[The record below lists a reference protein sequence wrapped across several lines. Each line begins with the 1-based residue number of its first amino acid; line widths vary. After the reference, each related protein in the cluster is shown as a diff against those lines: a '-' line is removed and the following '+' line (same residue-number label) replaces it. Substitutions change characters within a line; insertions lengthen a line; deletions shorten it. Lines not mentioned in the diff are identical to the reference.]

1 MKNFKEFIE
10 ENDEVI
16 TESPLRTASAA
27 AITMKINNL
36 KNQIIQL
43 RYQEN
48 DNLVHNLQRISTKS
62 DLIAQQN
69 AWIGL
74 LISQINLM
82 K

>member
-10 ENDEVI
+10 EHDEVI
-16 TESPLRTASAA
+16 TESPLRTAGAA

-43 RYQEN
+43 KYQEN
-48 DNLVHNLQRISTKS
+48 DNLEHNLQRMSTKS

-69 AWIGL
+69 FWIGL
-74 LISQINLM
+74 LVSQINLM